1 MFIKKQNLIMFC
13 QKFYVKC
20 YLLSSKFSGK
30 KLAKKEEIIL
40 EPKLNKILQDGFL
53 LNDQMFVHL

>member
-1 MFIKKQNLIMFC
+1 MFC

-20 YLLSSKFSGK
+20 YLLSSKFSSK
-30 KLAKKEEIIL
+30 KLTKKEGIIL
-40 EPKLNKILQDGFL
+40 EPKINEILQDGFL